1 MCFFSAYVKVNKFQ
15 KKGGAGYV
23 KVKLGG
29 QSASTDFDRNG
40 QFLNNTIGWQHY
52 SAVFINMASKT
63 SGLITPK

>member
-1 MCFFSAYVKVNKFQ
+1 MKLIKQLVCVFFCLGKVKNP

-40 QFLNNTIGWQHY
+40 NF
-52 SAVFINMASKT
+52 
-63 SGLITPK
+63 